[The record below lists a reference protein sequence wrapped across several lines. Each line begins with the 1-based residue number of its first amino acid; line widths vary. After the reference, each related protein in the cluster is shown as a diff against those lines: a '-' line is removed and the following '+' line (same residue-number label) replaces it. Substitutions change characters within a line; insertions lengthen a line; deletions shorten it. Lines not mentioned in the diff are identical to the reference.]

1 MTNFTSII
9 ITNVTTQIV
18 VKTLPFNAE
27 NEKVADAIARK
38 HNVEKAMMGLLSV
51 HYK

>member
-9 ITNVTTQIV
+9 ITNITTQSV
-18 VKTLPFNAE
+18 VKTLAFNAE

-38 HNVEKAMMGLLSV
+38 HNLSTPNLGMLSV